1 MSSSKIL
8 SIRVF
13 VEATMIVALSTVL
26 SLIKIYELPQGG
38 SVTAGSMVP
47 LLWFSLRRGFR
58 AGLFACTIYGLVQL
72 ATGAYIVHPIQF
84 LLDYPIAFGSLGLA
98 GLFKKFPQLGVAVG
112 MFGRFFS
119 HFIAG
124 IVFWSE
130 YAGDMNPILYSA
142 LYNGGY
148 MVIEFIVSSI
158 LIFAIIKRKLLD
170 IYI

>member
-1 MSSSKIL
+1 MSNLKIL

-58 AGLFACTIYGLVQL
+58 AGLFACTIYGLVQF
-72 ATGAYIVHPIQF
+72 ATGAYIVHPLQF
-84 LLDYPIAFGSLGLA
+84 LLDYPLAFGSLGLA
-98 GLFKKFPQLGVAVG
+98 GLFRKHPQIGVAVG
-112 MFGRFFS
+112 MIGRFSS

-124 IVFWSE
+124 FVFWSE

-148 MVIEFIVSSI
+148 MVIEFIVSSV
-158 LIFAIIKRKLLD
+158 LIFAILKRKLLD